1 MSVTIKD
8 IAREAGVSYASV
20 SRALSGSRGV
30 SIKTAQRILEVAKK
44 LDYSPNG
51 IARNLVNQR
60 SKTLGLILP
69 DISNPFFSDIALAVI
84 HTAERAGY
92 QTILSNTDWEPR
104 AQERQL
110 QLMREQRVDGM
121 ILKPVQDTGD
131 GAAYEDLGL
140 PAVLLHYSGSKVVS
154 CVDTDHEY
162 GGYLMTRHLL
172 DCGCRRIA
180 FVGGLPDSRSNLQRL
195 EGYTRALRENG
206 LASDAQLVR
215 HGPFTSESGYA
226 LAQELLES
234 STPPDAL
241 FCGNDVIALGALQ
254 YAQEA
259 GIHVPQ
265 ELCIAGFDG
274 ISYASLAQ
282 IRLTTIRQDRQRMG
296 ETATHLLLDEIE
308 SNAAPTVQKILLT
321 PTLPAQSTTGNIQ
334 LNGPASK

>member
-1 MSVTIKD
+1 MILPMSVTIKD

-30 SIKTAQRILEVAKK
+30 SVKTAQRILAVAKK
-44 LDYSPNG
+44 LNYLPNG

-110 QLMREQRVDGM
+110 QLMREQRVDGI
-121 ILKPVQDTGD
+121 ILKPVQDTVD
-131 GAAYEDLGL
+131 GAAYEDL
-140 PAVLLHYSGSKVVS
+140 
-154 CVDTDHEY
+154 
-162 GGYLMTRHLL
+162 
-172 DCGCRRIA
+172 
-180 FVGGLPDSRSNLQRL
+180 GLPDSRSNLQRL
-195 EGYTRALRENG
+195 EGYTRALLEDG
-206 LASDAQLVR
+206 LAPDDRLVR

-226 LAQELLES
+226 LAKELLTLPEAEER
-234 STPPDAL
+234 PDAL

-254 YAQEA
+254 YAQET
-259 GIHVPQ
+259 GIRVPQ

-308 SNAAPTVQKILLT
+308 SNSEPAVQKVLLT
-321 PTLPAQSTTGNIQ
+321 PTLLAQATTGNMR
-334 LNGPASK
+334 LDGAASR

>member
-1 MSVTIKD
+1 MILLMSVTIKD

-30 SIKTAQRILEVAKK
+30 SVKTAQRILAVAKK
-44 LDYSPNG
+44 LNYLPNG

-110 QLMREQRVDGM
+110 QLMREQRVDGI
-121 ILKPVQDTGD
+121 ILKPVQDTVD
-131 GAAYEDLGL
+131 GAAYEDL
-140 PAVLLHYSGSKVVS
+140 
-154 CVDTDHEY
+154 
-162 GGYLMTRHLL
+162 
-172 DCGCRRIA
+172 
-180 FVGGLPDSRSNLQRL
+180 GLPDSRSNLQRL
-195 EGYTRALRENG
+195 EGYTRALLEDG
-206 LASDAQLVR
+206 LAPDDRLVR

-226 LAQELLES
+226 LAKELLTLPEVEER
-234 STPPDAL
+234 PDAL

-254 YAQEA
+254 YAQET
-259 GIHVPQ
+259 GIRVPQ

-308 SNAAPTVQKILLT
+308 SNSEPAVQKVLLT
-321 PTLPAQSTTGNIQ
+321 PTLLAQATTGNMR
-334 LNGPASK
+334 LDGAASR

>member
-30 SIKTAQRILEVAKK
+30 SLKTAQRILEVAKR
-44 LDYSPNG
+44 LNYSPNG

-60 SKTLGLILP
+60 SKTIGLILP
-69 DISNPFFSDIALAVI
+69 DISNPFFADIALAVI
-84 HTAERAGY
+84 HTAEKAGY

-110 QLMREQRVDGM
+110 QLMREQRVDGV
-121 ILKPVQDTGD
+121 ILKPAQDAGND
-131 GAAYEDLGL
+131 IGYESLGL
-140 PAVLLHYSGSKVVS
+140 PAVLLHSSGSKVVS

-162 GGYLMTRHLL
+162 GGYLITRHLL
-172 DCGCRRIA
+172 GCGCRRIA
-180 FVGGLPDSRSNLQRL
+180 FLGGLPDSRSNLQRL
-195 EGYTRALRENG
+195 EGYTRALREEG
-206 LASDAQLVR
+206 LTPDASLVR
-215 HGPFTSESGYA
+215 HGPFTSESGYVLAEEA
-226 LAQELLES
+226 LKLEA
-234 STPPDAL
+234 PPDAL

-259 GIHVPQ
+259 GVQVPR

-296 ETATHLLLDEIE
+296 ETATHLLLDAIE
-308 SNAAPTVQKILLT
+308 AKATPTVQNVLLT
-321 PTLPAQSTTGNIQ
+321 PTLLAQATTGEMKHFIE
-334 LNGPASK
+334 LD

>member
-30 SIKTAQRILEVAKK
+30 SVKTAQRILAVAKK
-44 LDYSPNG
+44 LNYLPNG

-110 QLMREQRVDGM
+110 QLMREQRVDGI
-121 ILKPVQDTGD
+121 ILKPVQDTVD
-131 GAAYEDLGL
+131 GAAYENLGL

-154 CVDTDHEY
+154 CVDTDHDY

-180 FVGGLPDSRSNLQRL
+180 FLGGLPTSSGWRATPERCWKMGLRRMIGSCAMALSPVKAAMPLRKSCSRIRKP
-195 EGYTRALRENG
+195 ADLRMR
-206 LASDAQLVR
+206 S
-215 HGPFTSESGYA
+215 F
-226 LAQELLES
+226 
-234 STPPDAL
+234 
-241 FCGNDVIALGALQ
+241 
-254 YAQEA
+254 
-259 GIHVPQ
+259 
-265 ELCIAGFDG
+265 
-274 ISYASLAQ
+274 
-282 IRLTTIRQDRQRMG
+282 
-296 ETATHLLLDEIE
+296 
-308 SNAAPTVQKILLT
+308 AAMM
-321 PTLPAQSTTGNIQ
+321 
-334 LNGPASK
+334 

>member
-30 SIKTAQRILEVAKK
+30 SVKTAQRILAVAKK
-44 LDYSPNG
+44 LNYLPNG

-110 QLMREQRVDGM
+110 QLMREQRVDGI
-121 ILKPVQDTGD
+121 ILKPVQDTVD
-131 GAAYEDLGL
+131 GAAYENLGL

-154 CVDTDHEY
+154 CVDTDHDY

-180 FVGGLPDSRSNLQRL
+180 FLGGLPDSRSNLQR
-195 EGYTRALRENG
+195 
-206 LASDAQLVR
+206 
-215 HGPFTSESGYA
+215 
-226 LAQELLES
+226 
-234 STPPDAL
+234 L

-254 YAQEA
+254 YAQET
-259 GIHVPQ
+259 GIRVPQ

-308 SNAAPTVQKILLT
+308 SNSEPAVQKVLLT
-321 PTLPAQSTTGNIQ
+321 PTLLAQATTGDMR
-334 LNGPASK
+334 LDGAR

>member
-30 SIKTAQRILEVAKK
+30 SVKTAQRILAVAKK
-44 LDYSPNG
+44 LNYLPNG

-110 QLMREQRVDGM
+110 QLMREQRVDGI
-121 ILKPVQDTGD
+121 ILKPVQDTVD
-131 GAAYEDLGL
+131 GAAYENLGL

-154 CVDTDHEY
+154 CVDTDHDY

-172 DCGCRRIA
+172 
-180 FVGGLPDSRSNLQRL
+180 
-195 EGYTRALRENG
+195 
-206 LASDAQLVR
+206 
-215 HGPFTSESGYA
+215 
-226 LAQELLES
+226 
-234 STPPDAL
+234 
-241 FCGNDVIALGALQ
+241 
-254 YAQEA
+254 
-259 GIHVPQ
+259 
-265 ELCIAGFDG
+265 IAGAG
-274 ISYASLAQ
+274 ASPFWAVCR
-282 IRLTTIRQDRQRMG
+282 IR
-296 ETATHLLLDEIE
+296 
-308 SNAAPTVQKILLT
+308 APTSSGWRAT
-321 PTLPAQSTTGNIQ
+321 PERCWKMGLRRMIGSCAMALSPVKAAMPLRKSCSRIRKPADLRMRSF
-334 LNGPASK
+334 AAMM